1 MTDTN
6 YWGYHLILDVRS
18 CDKDKVQD
26 DTYLAKWVSDLVKE
40 IDMVAYGDPQIIHFG
55 KNDPKLAG
63 WTVLQ
68 FIETSNITAHF
79 CDAEGDA
86 YIDVF
91 SCKYF
96 DKDVVERHF
105 KKWFSPKRIRSTL
118 LTRCAS

>member
-1 MTDTN
+1 
-6 YWGYHLILDVRS
+6 
-18 CDKDKVQD
+18 
-26 DTYLAKWVSDLVKE
+26 LAKWVSDLVKE

>member
-1 MTDTN
+1 LTDTN